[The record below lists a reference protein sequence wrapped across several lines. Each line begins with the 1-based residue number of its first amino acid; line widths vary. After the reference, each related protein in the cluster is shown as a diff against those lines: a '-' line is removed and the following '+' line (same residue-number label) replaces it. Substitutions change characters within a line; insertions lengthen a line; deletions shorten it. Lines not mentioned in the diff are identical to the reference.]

1 MTHEQ
6 DHFDDGRD
14 GSQFAILLDIKPPN
28 STAQGKRF
36 NGKTGR
42 AFHTKEHTRD
52 MEAITAL
59 MKVAPGR
66 PTAALSGAVELV
78 IEGYWPHLRKTRK
91 RDVWRTVPKVSK
103 PDLDNW
109 AKGLIDCL
117 VDAGYLESD
126 QIVWKITVSKH
137 HAHEPR
143 IVISGKVTA

>member
-1 MTHEQ
+1 MTPEP
-6 DHFDDGRD
+6 DHFYDGRD
-14 GSQFAILLDIKPPN
+14 ASQFAILLDITPPN

-52 MEAITAL
+52 MESITTL

-66 PTAALSGAVELV
+66 PTAALSGPVELV
-78 IEGYWPHLRKTRK
+78 IEGYWPHLRKTPK
-91 RDVWRTVPKVSK
+91 RDLFGTVPKVSK

-109 AKGLIDCL
+109 AKGVIDCL

-126 QIVWKITVSKH
+126 QIVWKLTVSKH

-143 IVISGKVTA
+143 IAITGRKTT